1 VAQVFIACRVG
12 TDVVQTG
19 SAQQMLAPV
28 LPVFTWLIANTGLDG
43 EVCGG
48 WGWKPR
54 VEGKKEGDKEV
65 GG

>member
-1 VAQVFIACRVG
+1 
-12 TDVVQTG
+12 
-19 SAQQMLAPV
+19 MLAPV

-54 VEGKKEGDKEV
+54 VEFNIFLATV
-65 GG
+65 N